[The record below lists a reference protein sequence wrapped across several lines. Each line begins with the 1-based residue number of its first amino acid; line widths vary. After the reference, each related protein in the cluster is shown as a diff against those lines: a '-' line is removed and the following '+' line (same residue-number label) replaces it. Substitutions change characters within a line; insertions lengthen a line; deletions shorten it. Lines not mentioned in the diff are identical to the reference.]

1 MVALLTEAVLMEA
14 VHMEV
19 VLMVASEVVV
29 IDRLTHVT
37 GIGKEEAQAVVAVM
51 VVVAMVVTE
60 EEVRNLVATVDQV
73 VEAAMHL
80 VAEDGAKGM
89 VAKEVVTMAV
99 TPDRI
104 VITEGMVI
112 KKQSVISTELNM

>member
-1 MVALLTEAVLMEA
+1 MVALRTEAVLMEA

-19 VLMVASEVVV
+19 VRMVASEVVV

-37 GIGKEEAQAVVAVM
+37 GIGREEAQAVVAVM

-60 EEVRNLVATVDQV
+60 EEARNLAATVDQV

-89 VAKEVVTMAV
+89 VAKAVVTMAV
-99 TPDRI
+99 TPDRV

-112 KKQSVISTELNM
+112 KKQSIISAKLNM